1 MPDKRSGKNGK
12 DRGWEAMNA
21 GSRFSMYL
29 FFDVYKQ
36 RELCCRSTARFISDG
51 YRNCGVSLRCIMP
64 Q

>member
-36 RELCCRSTARFISDG
+36 RELCCRSTACA
-51 YRNCGVSLRCIMP
+51 YHH
-64 Q
+64 